1 MKKAIE
7 VLENKRSEW
16 IAKNEYYRRE
26 MMKAHVNEE
35 KYKKIEAEQM
45 MNLAID
51 TIHGL
56 DYAIAV
62 LKGV

>member
-7 VLENKRSEW
+7 TLEKKRSEW
-16 IAKNEYYRRE
+16 IVKNEYYRCE
-26 MMKAHVNEE
+26 MMKAHVNED